1 MIKKTHKKLFKNL
14 TYSFHLLKFGSF
26 GFKIL
31 SDLRLTTEQINSLE
45 RSLVKKLRSLSG
57 QTKKYKIWS
66 HTQTNKTLTK
76 LSLESRM
83 GKGKGPIYTE
93 VLFLKKGSM
102 IYEFK
107 NLTNQQIREVFTF
120 IKKQI
125 SVKLLLVSKN

>member
-1 MIKKTHKKLFKNL
+1 MIKKTHKKSFKNL

-31 SDLRLTTEQINSLE
+31 SDLRLTTEQRNSLE
-45 RSLVKKLRSLSG
+45 RSLVKKLRSFSS

-83 GKGKGPIYTE
+83 GKGKGLIYTE

-107 NLTNQQIREVFTF
+107 NLTNQQIREVFNF
-120 IKKQI
+120 IRKQI